1 MAANYTTNPG
11 ETFVWA
17 CGTLRLIAS
26 LQGHSY
32 DDLKRRCLL
41 KNREH
46 WIEDQAF
53 SSSYDLAS
61 LPLPPS
67 RPYRLDRR
75 HTGRLR
81 KRDNNLL
88 PAGMGGG
95 GRAKSWQP
103 ESMVLYNSFHTLC
116 SRLWSTTTTMRTR
129 IWTTTTGTS
138 DSSSPRKRVEKILLI
153 IVISRVVRIPC
164 KSSNHVVKISLCFRS
179 CTLDPSG
186 LEPGPKLQNLSVQNL
201 FFHR

>member
-1 MAANYTTNPG
+1 MLTKPRKRFSHIVNIKFLHVFVKLNMAANYTTNPG

-17 CGTLRLIAS
+17 CGTLRLKAS

-41 KNREH
+41 KTREH
-46 WIEDQAF
+46 WVEDQAF

-61 LPLPPS
+61 PPTHPLPS
-67 RPYRLDRR
+67 VGSTGDTQEDWERETTICCRL
-75 HTGRLR
+75 G
-81 KRDNNLL
+81 
-88 PAGMGGG
+88 GGG

-103 ESMVLYNSFHTLC
+103 ESLVRYKSFHTLC

-138 DSSSPRKRVEKILLI
+138 GSSSPRKRVENITDNCYFK
-153 IVISRVVRIPC
+153 SR
-164 KSSNHVVKISLCFRS
+164 SDTMQVVKPRR
-179 CTLDPSG
+179 
-186 LEPGPKLQNLSVQNL
+186 QNIPL
-201 FFHR
+201 F